1 MVHSKVVAQWQ
12 TRTCYA
18 TLYHVP
24 VLISLSTPMPN
35 RDPRTTPEYRRLVV
49 LAAKDDAE
57 RQKTIRVAKVVTG
70 DPGQRLA
77 ALTFDDGPHGE
88 KTGDLLSVL
97 RRLRVPSTFFVVGK
111 MALRFPELI
120 ERIVLDGH
128 ELGNHTYNHYRLTQ
142 IPLTQVAGEL
152 NSTRDTLTGLVGSPT
167 RLMRPPGGEYNEAI
181 QKIIAREGYT
191 NMLWTDDPADYK
203 AGRTSEKITELV
215 MRDITPGGIIL
226 LHSGLPA
233 TIAAVP
239 GIVSRLRTQ
248 GYEFVTC
255 SELIQRGNGL
265 LHLQNHSARISLT
278 AAT

>member
-1 MVHSKVVAQWQ
+1 MGHSKVVAQWQ

-57 RQKTIRVAKVVTG
+57 RQKTIRVTKVVTG

-181 QKIIAREGYT
+181 QKIIVREGYT

-203 AGRTSEKITELV
+203 AGRTSEKVTELV

-233 TIAAVP
+233 TVAAVP
-239 GIVSRLRTQ
+239 EIVSRLRSR

-265 LHLQNHSARISLT
+265 LHLPRLPTYISRT